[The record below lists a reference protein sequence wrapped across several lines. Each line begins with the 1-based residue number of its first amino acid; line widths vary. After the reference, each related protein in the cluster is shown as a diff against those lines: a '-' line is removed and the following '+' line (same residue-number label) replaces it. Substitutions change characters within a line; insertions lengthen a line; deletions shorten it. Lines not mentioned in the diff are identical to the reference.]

1 MNRRFI
7 PLAVAAALVV
17 GACNDQQEPNI
28 GSSNPGGELATT
40 SGTIGINVILKARA
54 TAANRA
60 ELAKYGTLMDE
71 IAELNAIRVK
81 AKASQL
87 PAIRALPFVAAAG
100 PDAERNA
107 KPVDAVAATNFANGF
122 GTWDQDAINVVD
134 VATDARTVTYDGSG
148 VYVAILD
155 TGLLPTWRQYFPQER
170 IATQYAKAFGGG
182 GQDN

>member
-1 MNRRFI
+1 MNRRLI
-7 PLAVAAALVV
+7 LGLVAAVLVA
-17 GACNDQQEPNI
+17 GACNDQQEPNT
-28 GSSNPGGELATT
+28 GPATSGGALATN

-54 TAANRA
+54 TAANRT

-107 KPVDAVAATNFANGF
+107 KPVDAVAATNFADGI

-134 VATDARTVTYDGSG
+134 VATDARTLTYDGCRVFAPISG
-148 VYVAILD
+148 S
-155 TGLLPTWRQYFPQER
+155 GL
-170 IATQYAKAFGGG
+170 AAH
-182 GQDN
+182 